1 MKPGKN
7 FDSKSGII
15 LLILLILSFAILSL
29 GEKIIENNWGI
40 GQTALFSMPLFAIW
54 IISAIAILVLMFF
67 ELSLTGVFETAGE
80 FLWGKRK
87 LFGRAAFLLIS
98 LAIFILLRFEAH
110 LWGNGYI
117 RISNLAQTFQPV
129 LKWYEYGSTFV
140 PYIFYSIVNAI
151 GIERESSAELAYQIV
166 SFLSGIS
173 FIIIAVKI
181 AEELFKENYQRLLF
195 LGLVLFS
202 GLSLFFFGMVENAPI
217 LLPLLGLFLLVSL
230 KLNQTKNRIYLF
242 FVWGAVILGIF
253 FHIQFLA
260 IIPAALFMTISHFPK
275 NSGKQSPLVFFI
287 PIISIIGG
295 LIALYVLSKSDIGI
309 ADKILFLS
317 GKLPEADY
325 SLFSLRHIMDIINL
339 LFLLSPLFLIYL
351 FGIMQLGR
359 RKEGDSYFY
368 FLMITSLSLL
378 TLLFIIDSHNGT
390 GRDINNFALP
400 ISGLIFWGAYSLAK
414 ANNILSERK
423 GWLIPAAIVLVL
435 PTFIIHLSPNLTTAC
450 IDRYLTYNEYKYES
464 ALLAFR
470 DYYYI
475 NKDYTNADQREGQI
489 ISKVKG
495 ALESQLVN
503 DLYYR
508 ERFSDAFDY
517 ANRLVQKYP
526 YNATYR
532 MQKGNM
538 FKYYKKY
545 EEAEQELK
553 MAIALEPYRVDLYH
567 FLIDYYRERGNETN
581 VQKYAGAAL
590 AIDPYNTIIMIDL
603 LGYYYRGK
611 QDNAADSLADE
622 VLKINNKEA
631 YPFMFKG
638 LIAERNGRYKEALNY
653 YEQFVKIDEKLPDVP
668 IIRKRLNNL
677 FLMLNDSTK
686 SN

>member
-7 FDSKSGII
+7 IDSKSGII
-15 LLILLILSFAILSL
+15 LLVLLILSFAILSL
-29 GEKIIENNWGI
+29 GEKISINNWGI
-40 GQTALFSMPLFAIW
+40 GQTAFFSTPLFAIW
-54 IISAIAILVLMFF
+54 IISAVAIMVLMFF
-67 ELSLTGVFETAGE
+67 GLSLTGVFETAGE
-80 FLWGKRK
+80 LLWGKQK
-87 LFGRAAFLLIS
+87 LIARAAFLLIS
-98 LAIFILLRFEAH
+98 LAIFILLRFETH

-117 RISNLAQTFQPV
+117 RISNLGQTFKPV

-140 PYIFYSIVNAI
+140 PYIFCSVLNAI
-151 GIERESSAELAYQIV
+151 GIEKESSAELGYQIV
-166 SFLSGIS
+166 SFLSGIG

-181 AEELFKENYQRLLF
+181 AGELFKENYQRLLF
-195 LGLVLFS
+195 FGLVILS

-230 KLNQTKNRIYLF
+230 KLNQTKNGIYLF

-260 IIPAALFMTISHFPK
+260 IIPAALFMTMNHFHK
-275 NSGKQSPLVFFI
+275 NSGKRSPLVFI
-287 PIISIIGG
+287 VPIISIIGG
-295 LIALYVLSKSDIGI
+295 LIALYVLSNSDIGI

-351 FGIMQLGR
+351 FGIIQLGR
-359 RKEGDSYFY
+359 RKEGNRYFHL
-368 FLMITSLSLL
+368 LMIASLSFLI
-378 TLLFIIDSHNGT
+378 LLFIIDSRNGM

-400 ISGLIFWGAYSLAK
+400 ISGLIFWGAYSLVKVNDMISDRA
-414 ANNILSERK
+414 
-423 GWLIPAAIVLVL
+423 GWLLPAAFALVL

-489 ISKVKG
+489 VGKVKG

-503 DLYYR
+503 DLYFR

-517 ANRLVQKYP
+517 TNRLVQKYP

-532 MQKGNM
+532 MQRGNM
-538 FKYYKKY
+538 LKYYKKY
-545 EEAEQELK
+545 DEAAQELK
-553 MAIALEPYRVDLYH
+553 AAIALDPYRTDLYH
-567 FLIDYYRERGNETN
+567 FLIDYYRERGNEAN
-581 VQKYAGAAL
+581 VQKYAGTAL
-590 AIDPYNTIIMIDL
+590 AIDPHNTTIMIDL

-611 QDNAADSLADE
+611 QDNTADSLADE
-622 VLKINNKEA
+622 ILKVNDKEA

-653 YEQFVKIDEKLPDVP
+653 YEQFVKINEKLPDVP
-668 IIRKRLNNL
+668 IIRKRLNNI

-686 SN
+686 TN